1 MLELLDAIVLISV
14 AVIGVLGLRL
24 VNVGQNKSRSARNES
39 YAEALKI
46 KSDVITELKNDLR
59 QTKGRLN
66 SVNRGPSSETD
77 VKEDDL
83 AGLVDQFA
91 PRWLKKLVTPQQVQ
105 DIIEKNPD
113 KVKEFMEGIKKQIKP
128 SSQGTGP
135 EEDAL

>member
-1 MLELLDAIVLISV
+1 MAL
-14 AVIGVLGLRL
+14 IGVGGVKLAGI
-24 VNVGQNKSRSARNES
+24 GRSKPRKMIDGS
-39 YAEALKI
+39 YMEALSI
-46 KSDVITELKNDLR
+46 KNDVIADLR
-59 QTKGRLN
+59 KDLSQVKGRLN
-66 SVNRGPSSETD
+66 SVNRGPVSESD

-128 SSQGTGP
+128 SSDSSGGS
-135 EEDAL
+135 DSI

>member
-1 MLELLDAIVLISV
+1 MLEFLDAVVMISMTTIII
-14 AVIGVLGLRL
+14 IGLKVSGI
-24 VNVGQNKSRSARNES
+24 GQNRPRSARNES

-46 KSDVITELKNDLR
+46 KNDMITELKNDLR

-66 SVNRGPSSETD
+66 SVNRGPSTETD
-77 VKEDDL
+77 VKGDDL

-128 SSQGTGP
+128 NSESKGA
-135 EEDAL
+135 EESL